1 MNAPA
6 PPVMNVP
13 EDMNALAL
21 SEMNASAEMN
31 APDDTNGM
39 EPDERDMI
47 IAEILKSAPDD
58 TNEMEPDERD
68 MIIDEILKSPD
79 SKLSTRASTSGSMH
93 SSTTLGGSS
102 STKTL
107 SSRLH
112 FDQNIT
118 YRNMQQHREPLG
130 QEARRGRLE
139 MKNKNQQRWIESVT

>member
-93 SSTTLGGSS
+93 SPTTLGGSS
-102 STKTL
+102 STTSL
-107 SSRLH
+107 SRRLTR
-112 FDQNIT
+112 QSKYNIFHGF
-118 YRNMQQHREPLG
+118 YKQEKYLNHSNVEG
-130 QEARRGRLE
+130 QGH
-139 MKNKNQQRWIESVT
+139 

>member
-31 APDDTNGM
+31 ASDDTNG
-39 EPDERDMI
+39 
-47 IAEILKSAPDD
+47 
-58 TNEMEPDERD
+58 MEPDERD

>member
-21 SEMNASAEMN
+21 SEMNASAEVN
-31 APDDTNGM
+31 APDDTNG
-39 EPDERDMI
+39 
-47 IAEILKSAPDD
+47 
-58 TNEMEPDERD
+58 MEPDERD

>member
-31 APDDTNGM
+31 APDDTNG
-39 EPDERDMI
+39 
-47 IAEILKSAPDD
+47 
-58 TNEMEPDERD
+58 MEPDERD

>member
-21 SEMNASAEMN
+21 SEMNASAEVN

-47 IAEILKSAPDD
+47 IE
-58 TNEMEPDERD
+58 
-68 MIIDEILKSPD
+68 EILKSPD